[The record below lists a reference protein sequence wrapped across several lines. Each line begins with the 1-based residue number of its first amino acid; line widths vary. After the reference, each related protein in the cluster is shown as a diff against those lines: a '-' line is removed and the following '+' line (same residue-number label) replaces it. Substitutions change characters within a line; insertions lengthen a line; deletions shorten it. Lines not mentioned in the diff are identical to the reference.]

1 MLRLLFICF
10 FLGSVL
16 TTGCSEPANHKSQS
30 TESMQMQP
38 ANGNRMPGQY
48 IVTLKAETD
57 TEILY
62 DVFAAY
68 GVKSIKDLSKGRYL
82 ITLDKDPGP
91 EEITKEASTISDI
104 KHVQPN
110 YIYRTMPLLQ
120 DNSQRPR

>member
-38 ANGNRMPGQY
+38 VNGNRMPGQY
-48 IVTLKAETD
+48 LVTLKEEGD

-62 DVFAAY
+62 EAFAAY
-68 GVKSIKDLSKGRYL
+68 GVKSINDLSMGRYL

-91 EEITKEASTISDI
+91 EEITKEAATNTDI

-110 YIYRTMPLLQ
+110 YIYRTMPQLQ
-120 DNSQRPR
+120 DDPQRPR